1 MRSYHDPDS
10 VVSPPRCGRVTPQMR
25 SCFLPDSLK
34 SSGPKLRRIVRSTST
49 DVARERRQRIL
60 LKPTV
65 KKYYSARDIRLQCCP
80 LLSAVLLQCHKKN
93 ALSAFHL
100 ETHWRNAGKMLPN
113 EFANSTS
120 ITERNKKNPR
130 EGFSSRGFF
139 CLFDCSIIQRGAW
152 NAWSQERSIPC
163 RQTSSSQ
170 LQTSWHPGCIPGWAS
185 KIPWRTCS
193 YVH

>member
-1 MRSYHDPDS
+1 MRSYHVPDA
-10 VVSPPRCGRVTPQMR
+10 VVPPPRFGRITSQIR
-25 SCFLPDSLK
+25 SCLLPDSLK
-34 SSGPKLRRIVRSTST
+34 SIGPELRRIVRSTST

-60 LKPTV
+60 LKPTI
-65 KKYYSARDIRLQCCP
+65 KKI
-80 LLSAVLLQCHKKN
+80 LLGAGFKVAMRPSSFGCRV
-93 ALSAFHL
+93 ALSLKKALSTFHL

-113 EFANSTS
+113 ELANSTS
-120 ITERNKKNPR
+120 ATERNKKIPAKDIPR
-130 EGFSSRGFF
+130 GDF

-152 NAWSQERSIPC
+152 NAWSQQRSIPC

-185 KIPWRTCS
+185 KTPWRTCS

>member
-1 MRSYHDPDS
+1 
-10 VVSPPRCGRVTPQMR
+10 MR
-25 SCFLPDSLK
+25 SCLLPDSLK
-34 SSGPKLRRIVRSTST
+34 NIGPELRRIVRSTST
-49 DVARERRQRIL
+49 DVARERWQRIL

-65 KKYYSARDIRLQCCP
+65 KKILLGAEYKVAMRPSSFGCP
-80 LLSAVLLQCHKKN
+80 V
-93 ALSAFHL
+93 ALSLKNRFISFPFGNTL
-100 ETHWRNAGKMLPN
+100 TKCRKMLPN
-113 EFANSTS
+113 KLANSTS
-120 ITERNKKNPR
+120 ATERNKKNPR
-130 EGFSSRGFF
+130 EGYSSRGFF

-152 NAWSQERSIPC
+152 NAWSQQRSIPC